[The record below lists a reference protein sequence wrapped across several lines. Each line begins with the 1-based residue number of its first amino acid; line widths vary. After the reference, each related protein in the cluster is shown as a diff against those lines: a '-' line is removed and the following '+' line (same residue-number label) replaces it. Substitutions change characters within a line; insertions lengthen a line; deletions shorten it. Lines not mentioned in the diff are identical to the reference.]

1 MCWKNKEVGGVKR
14 SSSDETWNGFKFLL
28 RMWSTIGCHMS
39 IQHEFNNNGVDHSC
53 RLEKKKWTSLWK
65 DRRKTKW
72 IIIPDEA
79 FSNRH
84 EKTAF

>member
-1 MCWKNKEVGGVKR
+1 
-14 SSSDETWNGFKFLL
+14 
-28 RMWSTIGCHMS
+28 
-39 IQHEFNNNGVDHSC
+39 
-53 RLEKKKWTSLWK
+53 LWK

-84 EKTAF
+84 EKIAF